1 MFMSME
7 LVLRFMVMCRVRVP
21 RAFVVEDS
29 AAEPDYQVEVVDKAV
44 DHFLQSQCQIS
55 DHA

>member
-44 DHFLQSQCQIS
+44 DHFQSQCQIS